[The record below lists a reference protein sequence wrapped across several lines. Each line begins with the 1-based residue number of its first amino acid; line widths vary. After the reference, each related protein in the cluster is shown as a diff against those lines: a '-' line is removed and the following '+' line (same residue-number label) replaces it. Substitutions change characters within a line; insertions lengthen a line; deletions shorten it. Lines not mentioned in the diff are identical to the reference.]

1 MYHKLYIF
9 RQTFHRQN
17 FYFIYLMALPCRERS
32 ICRDSGNVF
41 VSSAVFPPLLL
52 RNWILRLLL
61 LFHPCSLSL
70 SCPTTPRSSTF
81 SSAALLP
88 PREGWEVCLA
98 SWLGN
103 RFSCGQKYDYGV
115 ERSGTLLSPGL
126 IGCSPLPTGP
136 ALFVNGKRVM
146 GILCRIVL
154 RGTIVVA
161 SEAVFIGLS
170 SSASRRIPVIFGEEK
185 PVAIRVLS
193 SRLFSSQFKI

>member
-1 MYHKLYIF
+1 MYIF
-9 RQTFHRQN
+9 QQTFWAYFHRQN
-17 FYFIYLMALPCRERS
+17 FYFIYKAPGGASNDL
-32 ICRDSGNVF
+32 F
-41 VSSAVFPPLLL
+41 VETAATCLSPPLFSLL
-52 RNWILRLLL
+52 SFSAIE
-61 LFHPCSLSL
+61 FCDFCCCS
-70 SCPTTPRSSTF
+70 TPRSSTF
-81 SSAALLP
+81 SSVALLP

-170 SSASRRIPVIFGEEK
+170 SSGSWRIPVIFGEEK
-185 PVAIRVLS
+185 PVAIRVARLS
-193 SRLFSSQFKI
+193 SRVNSKFNNKN